1 MNLNK
6 EIVEGM
12 YIALIFIVGYYLVKT
27 KRINILWKILAAVNI
42 LSWACL
48 LVILALDINVS
59 DDFIS
64 LNLAACMLLAIF
76 TPIIWFSD
84 RKNMDIYSLF
94 GNIGF
99 VLVLNKE
106 VNQIK
111 NSARL
116 KENLQKIL
124 GLDCYHKTWITIS
137 KTKDEEITLTML
149 FFSKKEFACFERKID
164 KKYIV
169 EEVYSR
175 KGKCINRN
183 IAIASAIISGVNIL
197 TFYNAFYKCFKFKYV
212 DDFISLLCLLF
223 SLMILI
229 NIKQHIRTIE
239 FCLWYSILFI
249 ILLCRINILN
259 DFFEIDFLKNIAS
272 IIIIINLIVWIYF
285 LHKVNIE
292 NNQIDINNRKSVIES
307 ETDIRNYIYNR
318 ITMFFNRDKSIK
330 CDDNIKKY
338 LWITLSASWTIL
350 LFGGKFII
358 DIINIF
364 TDEYKFGISFVM
376 VYVILNLI
384 FLFFNFARLKVI
396 KSNFVYEIVCDV
408 SFVIGINI
416 FVFAQRDT
424 ARFQVLILSAYLC
437 CLYLLNIRDLLR
449 KI

>member
-1 MNLNK
+1 M
-6 EIVEGM
+6 
-12 YIALIFIVGYYLVKT
+12 
-27 KRINILWKILAAVNI
+27 KR
-42 LSWACL
+42 
-48 LVILALDINVS
+48 
-59 DDFIS
+59 
-64 LNLAACMLLAIF
+64 
-76 TPIIWFSD
+76 
-84 RKNMDIYSLF
+84 
-94 GNIGF
+94 
-99 VLVLNKE
+99 
-106 VNQIK
+106 
-111 NSARL
+111 
-116 KENLQKIL
+116 EN
-124 GLDCYHKTWITIS
+124 
-137 KTKDEEITLTML
+137 
-149 FFSKKEFACFERKID
+149 
-164 KKYIV
+164 
-169 EEVYSR
+169 
-175 KGKCINRN
+175 CINRN
-183 IAIASAIISGVNIL
+183 ITIASAIISGVNIL
-197 TFYNAFYKCFKFKYV
+197 TFYNVFYKCFKFKYI

-239 FCLWYSILFI
+239 FCKWYSILFI

-259 DFFEIDFLKNIAS
+259 DFFEIAFLKNIAS
-272 IIIIINLIVWIYF
+272 IIIINLIAWIYF
-285 LHKVNIE
+285 LHKVNME

-307 ETDIRNYIYNR
+307 ETDICNYIYNR
-318 ITMFFNRDKSIK
+318 ITMFLNRDKSIK

-364 TDEYKFGISFVM
+364 TDEYKFGINFVM

-416 FVFAQRDT
+416 FVFTQRYT

>member
-1 MNLNK
+1 MDLEHWLLCKYKRAAMNR
-6 EIVEGM
+6 E
-12 YIALIFIVGYYLVKT
+12 
-27 KRINILWKILAAVNI
+27 
-42 LSWACL
+42 
-48 LVILALDINVS
+48 
-59 DDFIS
+59 
-64 LNLAACMLLAIF
+64 
-76 TPIIWFSD
+76 
-84 RKNMDIYSLF
+84 
-94 GNIGF
+94 
-99 VLVLNKE
+99 
-106 VNQIK
+106 
-111 NSARL
+111 
-116 KENLQKIL
+116 
-124 GLDCYHKTWITIS
+124 
-137 KTKDEEITLTML
+137 
-149 FFSKKEFACFERKID
+149 
-164 KKYIV
+164 
-169 EEVYSR
+169 
-175 KGKCINRN
+175 KCINRN
-183 IAIASAIISGVNIL
+183 IAIASAIISGVYIL

-272 IIIIINLIVWIYF
+272 IIIIIINLIVWIYF

-364 TDEYKFGISFVM
+364 TDEYKFGINFVM

-416 FVFAQRDT
+416 FVFTQRDT

>member
-1 MNLNK
+1 MDLEHWLLCKYKRAAMNR
-6 EIVEGM
+6 E
-12 YIALIFIVGYYLVKT
+12 
-27 KRINILWKILAAVNI
+27 
-42 LSWACL
+42 
-48 LVILALDINVS
+48 
-59 DDFIS
+59 
-64 LNLAACMLLAIF
+64 
-76 TPIIWFSD
+76 
-84 RKNMDIYSLF
+84 
-94 GNIGF
+94 
-99 VLVLNKE
+99 
-106 VNQIK
+106 
-111 NSARL
+111 
-116 KENLQKIL
+116 
-124 GLDCYHKTWITIS
+124 
-137 KTKDEEITLTML
+137 
-149 FFSKKEFACFERKID
+149 
-164 KKYIV
+164 
-169 EEVYSR
+169 
-175 KGKCINRN
+175 KCINRN

-197 TFYNAFYKCFKFKYV
+197 TFYKCFKFKYV

-229 NIKQHIRTIE
+229 NVKQHIRTIE
-239 FCLWYSILFI
+239 FCMWYSILFI

-259 DFFEIDFLKNIAS
+259 GFFEIDFLKNIAS

-307 ETDIRNYIYNR
+307 ERDIRNYIYNR

-364 TDEYKFGISFVM
+364 TDEYKFGINFVM

-396 KSNFVYEIVCDV
+396 KSNFVYEIVCDL

-416 FVFAQRDT
+416 FVFTQRDT

>member
-1 MNLNK
+1 MEHWLLCKYKRAAMNR
-6 EIVEGM
+6 E
-12 YIALIFIVGYYLVKT
+12 
-27 KRINILWKILAAVNI
+27 
-42 LSWACL
+42 
-48 LVILALDINVS
+48 
-59 DDFIS
+59 
-64 LNLAACMLLAIF
+64 
-76 TPIIWFSD
+76 
-84 RKNMDIYSLF
+84 
-94 GNIGF
+94 
-99 VLVLNKE
+99 
-106 VNQIK
+106 
-111 NSARL
+111 
-116 KENLQKIL
+116 
-124 GLDCYHKTWITIS
+124 
-137 KTKDEEITLTML
+137 
-149 FFSKKEFACFERKID
+149 
-164 KKYIV
+164 
-169 EEVYSR
+169 
-175 KGKCINRN
+175 KCINRN

-229 NIKQHIRTIE
+229 NVKQHIRTIE
-239 FCLWYSILFI
+239 FCMWYSILFI

-364 TDEYKFGISFVM
+364 TDEYKFGINFVM

-424 ARFQVLILSAYLC
+424 A
-437 CLYLLNIRDLLR
+437 
-449 KI
+449 

>member
-1 MNLNK
+1 MDLGHWLLCKYRRAAMNR
-6 EIVEGM
+6 E
-12 YIALIFIVGYYLVKT
+12 
-27 KRINILWKILAAVNI
+27 
-42 LSWACL
+42 
-48 LVILALDINVS
+48 
-59 DDFIS
+59 
-64 LNLAACMLLAIF
+64 
-76 TPIIWFSD
+76 
-84 RKNMDIYSLF
+84 
-94 GNIGF
+94 
-99 VLVLNKE
+99 
-106 VNQIK
+106 
-111 NSARL
+111 
-116 KENLQKIL
+116 
-124 GLDCYHKTWITIS
+124 
-137 KTKDEEITLTML
+137 
-149 FFSKKEFACFERKID
+149 
-164 KKYIV
+164 
-169 EEVYSR
+169 
-175 KGKCINRN
+175 KCINRN
-183 IAIASAIISGVNIL
+183 ITIASAIISGVNIL
-197 TFYNAFYKCFKFKYV
+197 TFYNAFYKCFKVKYV

-229 NIKQHIRTIE
+229 NVKQHIRTIE
-239 FCLWYSILFI
+239 FCMWYSILFI

-259 DFFEIDFLKNIAS
+259 GFFEIDFLKNIAS

-364 TDEYKFGISFVM
+364 TDEYKFGINFVM

-416 FVFAQRDT
+416 FVFTQRDT

>member
-1 MNLNK
+1 MEHWLLCKYKRAAMNR
-6 EIVEGM
+6 E
-12 YIALIFIVGYYLVKT
+12 
-27 KRINILWKILAAVNI
+27 
-42 LSWACL
+42 
-48 LVILALDINVS
+48 
-59 DDFIS
+59 
-64 LNLAACMLLAIF
+64 
-76 TPIIWFSD
+76 
-84 RKNMDIYSLF
+84 
-94 GNIGF
+94 
-99 VLVLNKE
+99 
-106 VNQIK
+106 
-111 NSARL
+111 
-116 KENLQKIL
+116 
-124 GLDCYHKTWITIS
+124 
-137 KTKDEEITLTML
+137 
-149 FFSKKEFACFERKID
+149 
-164 KKYIV
+164 
-169 EEVYSR
+169 
-175 KGKCINRN
+175 KCINRN
-183 IAIASAIISGVNIL
+183 ITIASAIISGVNIL
-197 TFYNAFYKCFKFKYV
+197 TFYNAFYKCFEFKYV

-259 DFFEIDFLKNIAS
+259 GFFEIDFLKNIAS

-350 LFGGKFII
+350 LLGGKFII

-364 TDEYKFGISFVM
+364 TDEYKFGINFVM

>member
-1 MNLNK
+1 M
-6 EIVEGM
+6 
-12 YIALIFIVGYYLVKT
+12 
-27 KRINILWKILAAVNI
+27 KR
-42 LSWACL
+42 
-48 LVILALDINVS
+48 
-59 DDFIS
+59 
-64 LNLAACMLLAIF
+64 
-76 TPIIWFSD
+76 
-84 RKNMDIYSLF
+84 
-94 GNIGF
+94 
-99 VLVLNKE
+99 
-106 VNQIK
+106 
-111 NSARL
+111 
-116 KENLQKIL
+116 EN
-124 GLDCYHKTWITIS
+124 
-137 KTKDEEITLTML
+137 
-149 FFSKKEFACFERKID
+149 
-164 KKYIV
+164 
-169 EEVYSR
+169 
-175 KGKCINRN
+175 CINRN
-183 IAIASAIISGVNIL
+183 ITIASAIISGVNIL

-318 ITMFFNRDKSIK
+318 ITMFFNRTNRLR

-338 LWITLSASWTIL
+338 LWITLSATWTIL
-350 LFGGKFII
+350 FCGKFDI
-358 DIINIF
+358 DIQIYLLMNEIW
-364 TDEYKFGISFVM
+364 DKFLM

>member
-1 MNLNK
+1 MDLEHWLLCKYKRAAMNR
-6 EIVEGM
+6 E
-12 YIALIFIVGYYLVKT
+12 
-27 KRINILWKILAAVNI
+27 
-42 LSWACL
+42 
-48 LVILALDINVS
+48 
-59 DDFIS
+59 
-64 LNLAACMLLAIF
+64 
-76 TPIIWFSD
+76 
-84 RKNMDIYSLF
+84 
-94 GNIGF
+94 
-99 VLVLNKE
+99 
-106 VNQIK
+106 
-111 NSARL
+111 
-116 KENLQKIL
+116 
-124 GLDCYHKTWITIS
+124 
-137 KTKDEEITLTML
+137 
-149 FFSKKEFACFERKID
+149 
-164 KKYIV
+164 
-169 EEVYSR
+169 
-175 KGKCINRN
+175 KCINRN

-197 TFYNAFYKCFKFKYV
+197 TFYHAFYKCFKFKYV

-229 NIKQHIRTIE
+229 NVKQHIRTIE
-239 FCLWYSILFI
+239 FCMWYSILFI

-259 DFFEIDFLKNIAS
+259 NFFEIDFLKNIAS

-285 LHKVNIE
+285 LHKVNME

-350 LFGGKFII
+350 LFGGKFVI

-364 TDEYKFGISFVM
+364 TDEYKFGINFVM

-416 FVFAQRDT
+416 FVFTQRDT

>member
-1 MNLNK
+1 MDLEHWLLCKYKRAAMNR
-6 EIVEGM
+6 E
-12 YIALIFIVGYYLVKT
+12 
-27 KRINILWKILAAVNI
+27 
-42 LSWACL
+42 
-48 LVILALDINVS
+48 
-59 DDFIS
+59 
-64 LNLAACMLLAIF
+64 
-76 TPIIWFSD
+76 
-84 RKNMDIYSLF
+84 
-94 GNIGF
+94 
-99 VLVLNKE
+99 
-106 VNQIK
+106 
-111 NSARL
+111 
-116 KENLQKIL
+116 
-124 GLDCYHKTWITIS
+124 
-137 KTKDEEITLTML
+137 
-149 FFSKKEFACFERKID
+149 
-164 KKYIV
+164 
-169 EEVYSR
+169 
-175 KGKCINRN
+175 KCINRN

-212 DDFISLLCLLF
+212 DAVDDFISLLCLLF

-229 NIKQHIRTIE
+229 NVKQHIRTIE
-239 FCLWYSILFI
+239 FCMWYSILFI

-259 DFFEIDFLKNIAS
+259 GFFEIDFLKNIAS

-330 CDDNIKKY
+330 CDDNIKRY

-364 TDEYKFGISFVM
+364 TDEYKFGINFVM

-416 FVFAQRDT
+416 FVFTQRDT

>member
-1 MNLNK
+1 MNR
-6 EIVEGM
+6 E
-12 YIALIFIVGYYLVKT
+12 
-27 KRINILWKILAAVNI
+27 
-42 LSWACL
+42 
-48 LVILALDINVS
+48 
-59 DDFIS
+59 
-64 LNLAACMLLAIF
+64 
-76 TPIIWFSD
+76 
-84 RKNMDIYSLF
+84 
-94 GNIGF
+94 
-99 VLVLNKE
+99 
-106 VNQIK
+106 
-111 NSARL
+111 
-116 KENLQKIL
+116 
-124 GLDCYHKTWITIS
+124 
-137 KTKDEEITLTML
+137 
-149 FFSKKEFACFERKID
+149 
-164 KKYIV
+164 
-169 EEVYSR
+169 
-175 KGKCINRN
+175 KCINRN
-183 IAIASAIISGVNIL
+183 ITIASAIISGVNIL

-229 NIKQHIRTIE
+229 NVKQHIRTIE
-239 FCLWYSILFI
+239 FCMWYSILF
-249 ILLCRINILN
+249 
-259 DFFEIDFLKNIAS
+259 
-272 IIIIINLIVWIYF
+272 
-285 LHKVNIE
+285 
-292 NNQIDINNRKSVIES
+292 INNRKSVIES
-307 ETDIRNYIYNR
+307 ERDIRNYIYNR

-364 TDEYKFGISFVM
+364 TDEYKFGINFVM

-416 FVFAQRDT
+416 FVFTQRDT

>member
-1 MNLNK
+1 MDLGHWLLCKYRRVAMNR
-6 EIVEGM
+6 E
-12 YIALIFIVGYYLVKT
+12 
-27 KRINILWKILAAVNI
+27 
-42 LSWACL
+42 
-48 LVILALDINVS
+48 
-59 DDFIS
+59 
-64 LNLAACMLLAIF
+64 
-76 TPIIWFSD
+76 
-84 RKNMDIYSLF
+84 
-94 GNIGF
+94 
-99 VLVLNKE
+99 
-106 VNQIK
+106 
-111 NSARL
+111 
-116 KENLQKIL
+116 
-124 GLDCYHKTWITIS
+124 
-137 KTKDEEITLTML
+137 
-149 FFSKKEFACFERKID
+149 
-164 KKYIV
+164 
-169 EEVYSR
+169 
-175 KGKCINRN
+175 KCINRN
-183 IAIASAIISGVNIL
+183 ITIASAIISGVNIL

-229 NIKQHIRTIE
+229 NVKQHIRTIE
-239 FCLWYSILFI
+239 FCMWYSILFI

-259 DFFEIDFLKNIAS
+259 DFFE
-272 IIIIINLIVWIYF
+272 IYF

-364 TDEYKFGISFVM
+364 TDEYKFGINFVM

-416 FVFAQRDT
+416 FVFTQRDT